1 MRELIPV
8 PDVPLGAIRSRARRA
23 NARGRL
29 QILAAS
35 AALALVAL
43 GAASGAGAKI
53 YQGMHYWLSGG
64 RGAVE
69 FHSGTI
75 VRWPMAADLRAVVAH
90 ATFPVVFPAGI
101 PGGSRTDLVTAAP
114 LDRPSYIV
122 VFFHHG
128 ARFKAGFALLDPAV
142 VSTSDALPKAAT
154 EVGVD
159 AGTRWRQGGEIIA
172 VPSRVSAA
180 DLARIKAATAR
191 LSPAQSLAA
200 IEAAAPTLR
209 VIGVTVRLDIAERYA
224 RSDGRSVLVGEQY
237 LPTVLRLASASKPLL
252 DNRVVRFRNFRPVN
266 QRIIRTT
273 DEPITEIAVP
283 AAGVRA
289 IAAVLRASENHAGCR
304 CEIVFDPLEGGTYP
318 IWKIPLAPSGKV
330 TKYVVDAATFA
341 VRAER

>member
-1 MRELIPV
+1 M
-8 PDVPLGAIRSRARRA
+8 IRHERPPH
-23 NARGRL
+23 ARGRL
-29 QILAAS
+29 KAMVAS
-35 AALALVAL
+35 VALALVAL

-53 YQGMHYWLSGG
+53 YQGMHFWLSGG
-64 RGAVE
+64 RGAAE
-69 FHSGTI
+69 FHSGMM
-75 VRWPMAADLRAVVAH
+75 VRWPMAADLRAVAAH

-101 PGGSRTDLVTAAP
+101 PGGSRTDLLTAAP

-122 VFFHHG
+122 VFFHNG

-154 EVGVD
+154 QLGAG
-159 AGTRWRQGGEIIA
+159 AGTSWRQGGEIIA
-172 VPSRVSAA
+172 VPGYVSAG

-200 IEAAAPTLR
+200 IEAEAPSLR

-289 IAAVLRASENHAGCR
+289 IAAVLRAPENRAGCR
-304 CEIVFDPLEGGTYP
+304 CEIVFDPLDAGRYP

-330 TKYVVDAATFA
+330 TKYVVDASTLA